1 MDVHPDLNL
10 LQNQRWYDHPNVCEM
25 MKTTLTSILDAPGWF
40 MKGAPSKLKTYAA
53 KIQFLALQN
62 TFCWFDIPPL
72 SHYLHGIPTNCHHP
86 KHTGANPRCLAPIQD
101 NPRCLAPTQDTP
113 THFCWNTHFW
123 CYHVLSISMSGA
135 KRVAEVGIFPFHEG
149 LHLRHGRRAQLAPKD
164 LSSAAGW

>member
-1 MDVHPDLNL
+1 MT
-10 LQNQRWYDHPNVCEM
+10 HPNVCEM

-53 KIQFLALQN
+53 KIPFLALQN

-86 KHTGANPRCLAPIQD
+86 KYTISGANPRCLVPIQD
-101 NPRCLAPTQDTP
+101 NPKRCLVPIQDTP
-113 THFCWNTHFW
+113 THFWWNTHFW
-123 CYHVLSISMSGA
+123 CYHVLSISISGA

-164 LSSAAGW
+164 LSSATGW